1 MGCIKGEHDT
11 SFCGTRGKR
20 ERERQGKGDVP
31 GVVVMKRP
39 DGGNKTTITVRPST
53 PDSSTVQGRQPSPDG
68 KTWPG
73 QPGQSTQPSTP
84 DSSIVLRRQTPTPTT
99 TVVQTRQPV
108 PTMDSFPGLNM
119 MPRTPGSTEP
129 RPAPTVI
136 TMRPNGNT
144 SNGKPTVTV
153 KRPADLTALANIPA
167 GPAQVVRPDVSNISP
182 LDLPVQ
188 ASPIKRPL
196 SEVIATPAVVS
207 PNAPVGVA
215 SVPQLASVSSADQ
228 MAQAMN
234 KADTANAPTTLSQG
248 ETLAMTPPVKP
259 AGWAMGYGGES
270 RPTSPAGA
278 ASLPGKVVFLFLN
291 MTPCAQGRVLDAM
304 PEGSKA
310 AMLTD
315 RVKAGIPG
323 ADAQAATMAKDAG
336 ELPMLAS
343 AVAKVADKSNT
354 HPAGWAM
361 MERGYGWT
369 SPAGA
374 PMGDGG
380 KSVGYSAPQHG
391 VVPVPPPIAAT
402 PQYGYEYGYG
412 VTVPVSP
419 HARYTLRGAI
429 PYSPE
434 DAARDAQRMH
444 DALTHAPSQFKHA
457 GAPMGDGGISCA
469 TAFRSLPRE
478 AQLRIMLGPSTFA
491 SETVPRALAVR
502 LNQTGDA
509 AHANAFVAW
518 LRTRYAPD
526 SAALA
531 VVCGL
536 IDAEARRAGLVASPA
551 GDAMAQMSRAG
562 YTSSPA
568 FAAAGMAAM
577 DAIDRDVANAA
588 RRAAAD
594 EQGRMAHDS
603 SAARFGYRGAYGA
616 QYLPA
621 GGPVPPALAARQV
634 TQAMWDAAG
643 NTPGGQVLLM
653 ARINAG
659 LPLLGGAPA
668 PATPAATTTT
678 ARPKAA
684 APAAGNGIIPAE
696 IAARGVTQ
704 DQWNAMPTTQAAAAR
719 EEIAAGNASAAQ
731 QRTLTAIGS
740 ALSTAAT
747 QARELINSLNQQ
759 ALANR
764 TLDNQEAN
772 AQRQQELAL
781 YSAETDRQL
790 RTLSAQQAQAS
801 GSGDS
806 STAAM
811 IAGLMSELQASRS
824 AAANPPPAS
833 TGVPTWAL
841 VGGGAVLL
849 GGLGFVG
856 YKAMKR

>member
-153 KRPADLTALANIPA
+153 KRPADITALANIPA

-207 PNAPVGVA
+207 PNAPVSVA

-310 AMLTD
+310 AVLTD

-354 HPAGWAM
+354 APAGWAM
-361 MERGYGWT
+361 MERGYSW
-369 SPAGA
+369 AGA
-374 PMGDGG
+374 P
-380 KSVGYSAPQHG
+380 A
-391 VVPVPPPIAAT
+391 
-402 PQYGYEYGYG
+402 
-412 VTVPVSP
+412 SP
-419 HARYTLRGAI
+419 TNA
-429 PYSPE
+429 
-434 DAARDAQRMH
+434 M
-444 DALTHAPSQFKHA
+444 
-457 GAPMGDGGISCA
+457 SCA

-643 NTPGGQVLLM
+643 NTQGGQVLLM

-659 LPLLGGAPA
+659 LPLFGGAPA

-678 ARPKAA
+678 ARPNAA

-856 YKAMKR
+856 YKAMKK